1 MPKHSRYSVAK
12 KLLLANQISSLVELF
27 DIVKKTETARL
38 IHMAPSRLTR
48 IINEPDL
55 WTMREIN
62 KLAEFLEVDRD
73 QLLNVV
79 WREAKKIKVKKG
91 K

>member
-1 MPKHSRYSVAK
+1 
-12 KLLLANQISSLVELF
+12 
-27 DIVKKTETARL
+27 
-38 IHMAPSRLTR
+38 
-48 IINEPDL
+48 
-55 WTMREIN
+55 MREIN